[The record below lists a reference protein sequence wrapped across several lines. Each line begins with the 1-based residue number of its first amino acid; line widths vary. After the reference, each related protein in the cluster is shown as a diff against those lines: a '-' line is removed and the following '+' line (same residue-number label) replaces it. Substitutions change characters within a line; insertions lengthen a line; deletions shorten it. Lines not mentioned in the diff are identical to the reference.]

1 MAVPQMTGFAS
12 WPPARPSERLGWLVV
27 ALLTPLFVYLILPRW
42 ADHGQ
47 VTFPLAAV
55 LFTWVPGH
63 LLCRH
68 VPSWY
73 TLDRWLAHGV
83 SIMLGIGLLGSVSL
97 LTKILHLPMHS
108 AGWVVWGI
116 VFLATFPRTP
126 RGLTPRAP
134 PIEGKNHPIYLVAAL
149 ALSITMVLVRPV
161 FYQNPVQ
168 PGEVRDEWLY
178 AAYIHRSVTQPDEFL
193 PSIEAVPSIGL
204 PIRMVVNG
212 WTQLQ
217 AALSAITEVSPA
229 LISFSG
235 LQPLVI
241 LLSLWSAYALAR
253 VLLMRRDMAL
263 VAVCFFALYHLSRVN
278 EFPRS
283 ALLWQ
288 QDKYVSVL
296 ALVNFVLALG
306 VCYLRRPSADRLLI
320 LSALFWTVTTTHVF
334 GLVASTV
341 GLGAIWL
348 AYYGRQVL
356 TPTAVARL
364 SLVAVSAVP
373 AAAFALWHRS
383 EVPHWVFALSAE
395 IPKVATR
402 HYAQHD
408 WGWTIS
414 STFIGDLSTQV
425 AIYASLL
432 AGVVAWRNLAARYAA
447 VFTGLVLLITLTP
460 VTALVVQVISTVQL
474 VRFYWILP
482 IGLAIA
488 CLLDAVRRYCPE
500 SSRRRYIPDAVTLAL
515 LAVGVAAML
524 SSGFAS
530 HVLKW
535 SEQSQAR
542 MGKADY
548 WLAETLNSTE
558 EKQPLVVTGDS
569 RSRMIA
575 LGLTDARIISY
586 YEGFWGKRMRAR
598 SRAFNDDVLAY
609 GDLQLLYGMP
619 IDDSMRELYTQLE
632 LPDYIRYDADYVVLK
647 SDHPLLQTML
657 SRPKIFLPYAT
668 NREYF
673 VFRVPVIFDGRLS
686 EWQKGP
692 AYVALK
698 TGRIDVAERLY
709 ADLAANSPDDPVAQL
724 GYATATS
731 RRGRECLARALV
743 ARMLSRVRIGPA
755 ELSGTPYVRRFFAP
769 LGYSL
774 TDVGLDLG
782 IPAPRCDR
790 PYAREHDLNLFVV
803 PGLGSGLRPV
813 IVFVH
818 GGGWGTLLSHPTGA
832 EFLRGLSNRGYT
844 VVIPQYRGLP
854 SRYPA
859 GIEDISCALAY
870 VQEHAKDLKIDADRI
885 SLWGQSSGVQLAAL
899 MLLHP
904 PKELY
909 CANRPQAPVA
919 SAVFVAGVYDP
930 VGLLENATGSR
941 QKALA
946 RNLHEWLGG
955 TPAIEASPLER
966 VKGITVPVLLV
977 HGEQDQIA
985 PMEQA
990 NRFYNKM
997 RSVGNE
1003 IEMLAIGPAGH
1014 NVPSYLWDE
1023 RDILRNDLP
1032 EQLDTQGT
1040 ILGFLAKAIPLRSPA
1055 AQN

>member
-1 MAVPQMTGFAS
+1 MADPQMTGSAS
-12 WPPARPSERLGWLVV
+12 RPPARPSERLGWPVV

-42 ADHGQ
+42 ADYGQ

-55 LFTWVPGH
+55 LFTWVPGY

-83 SIMLGIGLLGSVSL
+83 SIMLGIGLLGSVSV

-108 AGWVVWGI
+108 AGWAVWG
-116 VFLATFPRTP
+116 VAFLATLPRTP

-149 ALSITMVLVRPV
+149 ALSITMILVRPV

-193 PSIEAVPSIGL
+193 PSIEVVPSIGL
-204 PIRMVVNG
+204 PTRMVVNG

-217 AALSAITEVSPA
+217 ATLSAITEVSPA

-235 LQPLVI
+235 LQPLVM

-356 TPTAVARL
+356 TSTAVARL

-383 EVPHWVFALSAE
+383 EVPRWVFALSAE

-402 HYAQHD
+402 HYTQHD

-414 STFIGDLSTQV
+414 STFIGDLSTQA

-432 AGVVAWRNLAARYAA
+432 AGVVAWRNLAARYVA

-500 SSRRRYIPDAVTLAL
+500 SSRRRYIPVTATLVL
-515 LAVGVAAML
+515 LAVGITAMF
-524 SSGFAS
+524 SSGFAG

-542 MGKADY
+542 MGNADY

-598 SRAFNDDVLAY
+598 SRAFNDDVLAH

-619 IDDSMRELYTQLE
+619 IDNSMRELYPQLD
-632 LPDYIRYDADYVVLK
+632 LPDYIRYDADYVVLRMG
-647 SDHPLLQTML
+647 HPFLRTML
-657 SRPKIFLPYAT
+657 SQPKIFLPYAS
-668 NREYF
+668 NRDYV
-673 VFRVPVIFDGRLS
+673 VFRAPGISDARLVG
-686 EWQKGP
+686 WQKGP
-692 AYVALK
+692 AYLALK
-698 TGRIDVAERLY
+698 RGRIDVAERLY
-709 ADLAANSPDDPVAQL
+709 ADLAARSPDDPVAQL

-731 RRGRECLARALV
+731 RQGRECLARALV
-743 ARMLSRVRIGPA
+743 AKMLSRVRIEPA
-755 ELSGTPYVRRFFAP
+755 ELSETDYVQRFFAP

-774 TDVGLDLG
+774 SDVGLDLG
-782 IPAPRCDR
+782 VPAPRCDR
-790 PYAREHDLNLFVV
+790 LYAREHDLNLFVV
-803 PGLGSGLRPV
+803 PGLGSGLRPAV
-813 IVFVH
+813 VVVH
-818 GGGWGTLLSHPTGA
+818 GGGWGTQRFHPTGT
-832 EFLRGLSNRGYT
+832 EFFRGLSNQGYT
-844 VVIPQYRGLP
+844 VIFPQYRGLP

-859 GIEDISCALAY
+859 GVKDVSCALAY
-870 VQEHAKDLKIDADRI
+870 VQEHAEDLKIDVNRI
-885 SLWGQSSGVQLAAL
+885 SLWGQSSGVQVAAL

-904 PKELY
+904 PKEVY
-909 CANRPQAPVA
+909 CEKRPQTPVA
-919 SAVFVAGVYDP
+919 SAVFVAGIYDP
-930 VGLLENATGSR
+930 VGLLEQTTGYR
-941 QKALA
+941 RMALA
-946 RNLHEWLGG
+946 RELREWLGG
-955 TPAIEASPLER
+955 TPAVEASPLAR
-966 VKGITVPVLLV
+966 VKGITIPVLLV
-977 HGEQDQIA
+977 HGKQDRIA
-985 PMEQA
+985 PLEQA
-990 NRFYNKM
+990 NRFYDKM
-997 RSVGNE
+997 RSAGNE
-1003 IEMLAIGPAGH
+1003 IEMFVIGPAGH

-1023 RDILRNDLP
+1023 REVLRNDLP
-1032 EQLDTQGT
+1032 DQLDAQDTVF
-1040 ILGFLAKAIPLRSPA
+1040 GFLAGR
-1055 AQN
+1055 